1 MPPDPKEPSKA
12 ASLQALMRKTIKKS
26 HVTDSGEVAADPV
39 APESDQDVEK
49 IEIDNFNVKLETT
62 GMLTKANQKI
72 YIEKSSGEKYLVAD
86 SLRLKI
92 GPLYTKLANEK
103 EMTNGQK
110 YQQIMMATKEH
121 GWENEEDMWQITNVN
136 VEGNKATIKKTK
148 RDKK

>member
-1 MPPDPKEPSKA
+1 
-12 ASLQALMRKTIKKS
+12 
-26 HVTDSGEVAADPV
+26 
-39 APESDQDVEK
+39 
-49 IEIDNFNVKLETT
+49 
-62 GMLTKANQKI
+62 MLFR
-72 YIEKSSGEKYLVAD
+72 S
-86 SLRLKI
+86 
-92 GPLYTKLANEK
+92 ANEK